1 MWVNNPDVKKNTHWE
16 KMLNLNC
23 KWQKDKS
30 NHMTVKNVHK
40 PKAIS
45 SDCTIRDRYGNMC
58 QYEDVRPPND
68 ASWWI
73 LLRRQRRYSCHRLGV
88 YNPEEE
94 RRRLYTV
101 IQSICCTHKHAT
113 RGNKKPRLTGRTW
126 KVLGYHHIKV
136 CLNAFT
142 QYYSARWGK
151 QMKASFFCS
160 DVKPQLEDS
169 H

>member
-1 MWVNNPDVKKNTHWE
+1 
-16 KMLNLNC
+16 MLNPNC

-30 NHMTVKNVHK
+30 NHMTQLEMFISQRQSRQTVLFETDTETCVNTKTWGHRMMHPDGFFSEDKEATAVTVWASTTQKRNAVDFILSY
-40 PKAIS
+40 KAH
-45 SDCTIRDRYGNMC
+45 
-58 QYEDVRPPND
+58 
-68 ASWWI
+68 AA
-73 LLRRQRRYSCHRLGV
+73 
-88 YNPEEE
+88 
-94 RRRLYTV
+94 
-101 IQSICCTHKHAT
+101 HKHAT